1 MTRAPHGYYTVAD
14 QKYVSKI
21 SAYAAALPKGWFPHW
36 NYHED
41 AFSQVKWTEEP
52 TENLDELYR
61 QRSLEIRLKHD
72 YIFLSYSGGID
83 SHNIAVSFFKNGL
96 HIDLLASRT
105 SSESYLDNNDTCPEN
120 MGKESVLAAVPQAER
135 LKQYSNNI
143 NFKIIDWGTNIQK
156 AWGQSQQ
163 GTNLLEDQ
171 NTIQA
176 NSIVKRKMYE
186 FLPSMEKYNNP
197 VFLYGVDKP
206 YIYYID
212 GKFYMMFM
220 DFPIHTQVLN
230 EITLDPNNP
239 FTVLPYYWHP
249 DSEKILRKQAHIVVN
264 WFKANPQFMPL
275 LNFPHRNAQ
284 NIPGADRNTTYNA
297 VVNRLIYAQYDP
309 AVWQTKKLTS
319 EYYDEENHW
328 WHKNPDSTSVQRWV
342 KTVKE
347 QSGLI
352 YDIFNK
358 ADKLNSISQD
368 NKSGFW
374 KLPGCYSKMYALS

>member
-1 MTRAPHGYYTVAD
+1 
-14 QKYVSKI
+14 
-21 SAYAAALPKGWFPHW
+21 
-36 NYHED
+36 
-41 AFSQVKWTEEP
+41 
-52 TENLDELYR
+52 
-61 QRSLEIRLKHD
+61 
-72 YIFLSYSGGID
+72 
-83 SHNIAVSFFKNGL
+83 
-96 HIDLLASRT
+96 
-105 SSESYLDNNDTCPEN
+105 

-143 NFKIIDWGTNIQK
+143 NFKIIDWGTDIEK

-186 FLPSMEKYNNP
+186 FLPPMEKYNNP

-206 YIYYID
+206 YIYYIN

-249 DSEKILRKQAHIVVN
+249 DSEKILRKQAHLVVN
-264 WFKANPQFMPL
+264 WFRANPQFMPL

-284 NIPGADRNTTYNA
+284 NIPSTDRNTTYNA
-297 VVNRLIYAQYDP
+297 VVNRLIYTEYDP

-328 WHKNPDSTSVQRWV
+328 WHKNPDSTSVQRWI

-352 YDIFNK
+352 YDMFSK
-358 ADKLNSISQD
+358 ADRLGSASQD
-368 NKSGFW
+368 HKSGFW
-374 KLPGCYSKMYALS
+374 KMPGCYSKMYAIS